1 MSGVSKAVCLVVVV
15 ISRGK
20 ILAPALD
27 GGVGNAVPMLDAGRS
42 ELDVIPGIGLFD
54 SGVMSDAKTVL
65 VRLVFHGLH
74 DVPIDTKDLNAVDT
88 HGLELDPRAA
98 LVRVTRRWTLVKH
111 RINEDARSGDLVFR
125 ALLPELQCFLRVAA
139 HVAYGCDP
147 AGHPDFQFVV
157 DRLRNS
163 AALIPNVGMRVD
175 EAGHHIFTFGVD
187 FDIARRA
194 AAR

>member
-88 HGLELDPRAA
+88 HGFELAYPRAT
-98 LVRVTRRWTLVKH
+98 LVRVSRRRTLVKH

-125 ALLPELQCFLRVAA
+125 ALPPELQCFLRVAA

-163 AALIPNVGMRVD
+163 AALILNVGMRVD
-175 EAGHHIFTFGVD
+175 E
-187 FDIARRA
+187 
-194 AAR
+194 